1 MLWTACL
8 ILLRHLETAS
18 PRGWWQGKRVLEL
31 GSGSGHLA
39 VGLSKLGASVVATE
53 SSIAQAGA
61 GYTAMVAWTTYLQQ
75 QRASDAGFDGGSVE
89 FRGLHWA
96 TDVDPSLWQGFDVVV
111 LSELYYDPEMHE
123 VLLHTLRS
131 VLTPGAV
138 AYSIFCDRPFS
149 MEFLMRLDD
158 DGSFEVEPIEP
169 AEVFSLHEDEE
180 LLTHKITRRTVT
192 QATEPAWPGEG

>member
-8 ILLRHLETAS
+8 ILLHHLETEF

-53 SSIAQAGA
+53 SSIAQGGA
-61 GYTAMVAWTTYLQQ
+61 GYQAMVAWTSYLQQ
-75 QRASDAGFDGGSVE
+75 QRASDTSFDGGSVE

-96 TDVDPSLWQGFDVVV
+96 MDVDPSAWSGFDIVV
-111 LSELYYDPEMHE
+111 LSELYYDPELHD
-123 VLLHTLRS
+123 VLIHTLRS
-131 VLTPGAV
+131 VLPPGTV

-149 MEFLMRLDD
+149 MGFLLQLDD
-158 DGSFEVEPIEP
+158 DGSFEVEEIEP
-169 AEVFSLHEDEE
+169 KERFSLHEDEV
-180 LLTHKITRRTVT
+180 LLTHRVTRKAVPS
-192 QATEPAWPGEG
+192 AHG